1 MKAYGRGGRTR
12 VYWLTLPTPRG
23 GFFRETFPAVN
34 AAIRRAAARS
44 RRDVAV
50 IDLVDVFTPGGRY
63 RDSMRIGDRVVR
75 VRQGDGVHLNTAGAS
90 LAAAVIIR
98 TLRRERILR

>member
-1 MKAYGRGGRTR
+1 
-12 VYWLTLPTPRG
+12 
-23 GFFRETFPAVN
+23 
-34 AAIRRAAARS
+34 
-44 RRDVAV
+44 
-50 IDLVDVFTPGGRY
+50 
-63 RDSMRIGDRVVR
+63 VR